1 MLARSVL
8 MSLEFPA
15 FQSWW
20 RSRWRQKLMS
30 LAAVMLLSSTSLTG
44 CSLPEVT
51 AESRL
56 FSPVT
61 LEFVDDY
68 TLPPTLLKDVP
79 VGGLSGLTYDPKS
92 GGFYAISDDRSGFS
106 PARFYSITPK
116 IGTDKKTGNLK
127 IKTVEIIAKTA
138 LSKEDGKP
146 YDRNQIDP
154 EGIALSPRGTVFIST
169 EGDAR
174 SGLAPAINEY
184 DLTTGALIQAL
195 PIPDI
200 YKPKKGPNGVLEG
213 VQNNKGFESLAINT
227 DATGDLFRV
236 FAAIE
241 HPLEQDRNPPPAPP
255 KSPSPDA
262 PPESPVPIPPDRLR
276 MLHYAAT
283 TGRTDLVG
291 EYVYEL
297 DPAPIGTL
305 EHGLSEIL
313 ALDNAG
319 RFLAL
324 ERSLG
329 LAGFSAKLYQFTFA
343 GAQDVQSM
351 SSLRGLPADWQAIR
365 KRLMLDL
372 TQIGVKLDNLEGMTF
387 GPRLPDGSQS
397 LWIVSDDNFDKDQ
410 NTQFLLFRI
419 KAGEAETEATDSTA
433 SPGSPPPTPTVPV
446 PDKAPDK
453 VLAPNPAPNPTVPST
468 P

>member
-1 MLARSVL
+1 M

-20 RSRWRQKLMS
+20 RSRRQRLIRQSLMS
-30 LAAVMLLSSTSLTG
+30 FVAISLLLTG

-61 LEFVDDY
+61 LEFIDDY

-116 IGTDKKTGNLK
+116 VGPDKKTGNLK
-127 IKTVEIIAKTA
+127 IKTVEITAKTA
-138 LSKEDGKP
+138 LSREDGKP
-146 YDRNQIDP
+146 YERNQIDP

-174 SGLAPAINEY
+174 SSLAPTINEHN
-184 DLTTGALIQAL
+184 LTTGAWIQSL
-195 PIPDI
+195 PMPDT
-200 YKPKKGPNGVLEG
+200 YTPKKGPNGVLEG
-213 VQNNKGFESLAINT
+213 VQNNKGFEGLAINT

-241 HPLEQDRNPPPAPP
+241 HPLEQDRNPPPPAPAKAP
-255 KSPSPDA
+255 KPEA
-262 PPESPVPIPPDRLR
+262 TAAPESPAPIPPDRLR
-276 MLHYAAT
+276 VLHYALT
-283 TGRTDLVG
+283 TGRTDLIG

-297 DPAPIGTL
+297 DPPPIGTL

-313 ALDNAG
+313 ALDNSG

-343 GAQDVQSM
+343 GARDVQGM
-351 SSLRGLPADWQAIR
+351 SSLRGLPDDWQPIR
-365 KRLMLDL
+365 KQLMLDL
-372 TQIGVKLDNLEGMTF
+372 TQIGVTLDNLEGMTL

-419 KAGEAETEATDSTA
+419 KAPEAEPETTPEAPPAA
-433 SPGSPPPTPTVPV
+433 SP
-446 PDKAPDK
+446 KAPSK
-453 VLAPNPAPNPTVPST
+453 APPAKTPPAAESPKPTESPKPSAT